1 MDADWRCFLCGVLCS
16 WHWKKR
22 EKEGAGDLGCGMG
35 VACLKKRVVVLFS
48 SLLLSRLLLPLPLN
62 ERNQYSIDEIDIN
75 WLQQFGDAKSNC
87 MVAQDWHFR
96 KRNMC
101 TLEADFFTINFRL
114 GGMSW
119 FFSVVGFDPEK
130 MPSTSS
136 YPLELEYPA
145 LWVITIAIQGH
156 SEDGP
161 FGLPS
166 PRMDPWKKPT

>member
-75 WLQQFGDAKSNC
+75 
-87 MVAQDWHFR
+87 
-96 KRNMC
+96 
-101 TLEADFFTINFRL
+101 
-114 GGMSW
+114 
-119 FFSVVGFDPEK
+119 
-130 MPSTSS
+130 
-136 YPLELEYPA
+136 
-145 LWVITIAIQGH
+145 
-156 SEDGP
+156 
-161 FGLPS
+161 
-166 PRMDPWKKPT
+166 